1 MNLTL
6 IVIVVGAV
14 VAIVA
19 VAAVS
24 DLIAVAAP
32 LSLVAVGIALSFLP
46 GLPKIQVD
54 PEWILAGA
62 LPPLLYATAVRMPAH
77 DFRRD
82 FKAIAGL
89 AVLLVVL
96 TTICSGLLFDTLLP
110 GLGLASA
117 LALGA
122 IISPTDAVA
131 ATSVGKRLGLPS
143 RLLTIL
149 EGEGLVNDAS
159 SLVLLSSA
167 VAATTVTV
175 HLWKVGLDFVYAVV
189 VAVAIGLVVGYLNV
203 RVRSLLK
210 DPVLG
215 TAVSFVVPFL
225 AWAPATEL
233 GASGVLAAVVTGLVT
248 GHQGPGVL
256 AARDRLAETVNWET
270 VAFLLESGIFLL
282 MGLELKTLVD
292 ADDAVGLSAA
302 QAVWIG
308 LAAAAVAVVLRMMF
322 VAPLVGVLRRD
333 AARAVSAK
341 PELEKMQSRV
351 ADPELLGRFSA
362 RRVEHIGQRITRLL
376 ADVDFLVAEGFGW
389 RGGVVLA
396 WSGMRGV
403 VTVAAAQSLPD
414 DTPYRPQ
421 LVLIA
426 FVVAATTLLV
436 QGLTLPRVIRALK
449 ISGDDATADRAEY
462 HELVTDL
469 TETARTV
476 LDDPDLCLPDGSPY
490 PAAVLDRARQDALVP
505 GSSAVPD
512 AEGDANDFNPREQY
526 RQLMLQV
533 LAAERVRL
541 LAVRSAGTYTS
552 RTLTRAQR
560 AMDLMEATLQ
570 QIPDLAE
577 PG

>member
-1 MNLTL
+1 MVMNLTV
-6 IVIVVGAV
+6 IVIVIGAV

-46 GLPKIQVD
+46 GLPKIEVD

-96 TTICSGLLFDTLLP
+96 TTVCSGLLFNTLLP

-143 RLLTIL
+143 RLMTIL

-233 GASGVLAAVVTGLVT
+233 GASGVLAAVVAGLVT

-270 VAFLLESGIFLL
+270 VGFLLESGIFLL
-282 MGLELKTLVD
+282 MGLELKTLLDQD
-292 ADDAVGLSAA
+292 AAAGLSAA

-333 AARAVSAK
+333 AARAVSAR

-462 HELVTDL
+462 RELITDL
-469 TETARTV
+469 TETARAV
-476 LDDPDLCLPDGSPY
+476 LYDPDLCLPDGSPY

-505 GSSAVPD
+505 PAVPD
-512 AEGDANDFNPREQY
+512 AEGDADDSNPREQY
-526 RQLMLQV
+526 RQLMLQL
-533 LAAERVRL
+533 LAAERAQL
-541 LAVRSAGTYTS
+541 LAARSAGTYTS

-560 AMDLMEATLQ
+560 AMDLLEATLQ
-570 QIPDLAE
+570 QIPDLTE

>member
-1 MNLTL
+1 MELAI
-6 IVIVVGAV
+6 IVIGAV

-24 DLIAVAAP
+24 DRIAVAAP
-32 LSLVAVGIALSFLP
+32 LSLVVVGIALSFLP
-46 GLPKIQVD
+46 GLPKIQVN

-96 TTICSGLLFDTLLP
+96 TTICSGLLFNTLLP

-143 RLLTIL
+143 RLMTIL

-270 VAFLLESGIFLL
+270 IAFLLESGIFLL
-282 MGLELKTLVD
+282 MGLELKTLLDQD
-292 ADDAVGLSAA
+292 AAAGLSAA
-302 QAVWIG
+302 QALWIG

-333 AARAVSAK
+333 AARAVSAR

-462 HELVTDL
+462 RELITDL
-469 TETARTV
+469 TETARAV

-490 PAAVLDRARQDALVP
+490 PAAVLDRARQDMLVRD
-505 GSSAVPD
+505 GSAVSGAEAD
-512 AEGDANDFNPREQY
+512 ADPREEY
-526 RQLMLQV
+526 RHLMLQL
-533 LAAERVRL
+533 LAAERARL
-541 LAVRSAGTYTS
+541 LAARSAGTYTS

-570 QIPDLAE
+570 QIPALTD
-577 PG
+577 PVG

>member
-1 MNLTL
+1 MVMNLTV
-6 IVIVVGAV
+6 IVIVIGAV
-14 VAIVA
+14 AAIVA

-46 GLPKIQVD
+46 GLPKIEVD

-96 TTICSGLLFDTLLP
+96 TTICSGLLFNTLLP

-143 RLLTIL
+143 RLMTIL

-233 GASGVLAAVVTGLVT
+233 GASGVLAAVVAGLVT

-282 MGLELKTLVD
+282 MGLELKTLLDQD
-292 ADDAVGLSAA
+292 AAAGLSAV

-333 AARAVSAK
+333 AARAVSAR

-462 HELVTDL
+462 RELITDL
-469 TETARTV
+469 TETARAV

-505 GSSAVPD
+505 SAVPD
-512 AEGDANDFNPREQY
+512 ADGDADPRDQY
-526 RQLMLQV
+526 RQLMLQL
-533 LAAERVRL
+533 LAAERAQL
-541 LAVRSAGTYTS
+541 LAARSAGTYTS

>member
-1 MNLTL
+1 MNLTV
-6 IVIVVGAV
+6 IVIVIGAV

-46 GLPKIQVD
+46 GLPKIEVD

-96 TTICSGLLFDTLLP
+96 TTVCSGLLFNTLLP

-143 RLLTIL
+143 RLMTIL

-233 GASGVLAAVVTGLVT
+233 GASGVLAAVVAGLVT

-270 VAFLLESGIFLL
+270 VGFLLESGIFLL
-282 MGLELKTLVD
+282 MGLELKTLLDQD
-292 ADDAVGLSAA
+292 AAAGLSAA

-333 AARAVSAK
+333 AARAVSAR

-462 HELVTDL
+462 RELITDL
-469 TETARTV
+469 TETARAV

-505 GSSAVPD
+505 PAVPD
-512 AEGDANDFNPREQY
+512 AEGDADDSNPREQY
-526 RQLMLQV
+526 RQLMLQL
-533 LAAERVRL
+533 LAAERAQL
-541 LAVRSAGTYTS
+541 LAARSAGTYTS

-560 AMDLMEATLQ
+560 AMDLLEATLQ
-570 QIPDLAE
+570 QIPDLTE

>member
-1 MNLTL
+1 MVMNLTV
-6 IVIVVGAV
+6 IVIVIGAV

-46 GLPKIQVD
+46 GLPKIEVD

-96 TTICSGLLFDTLLP
+96 TTVCSGLLFNTLLP

-143 RLLTIL
+143 RLMTIL

-167 VAATTVTV
+167 VAATTGTV

-233 GASGVLAAVVTGLVT
+233 GASGVLAAVVAGLVT

-270 VAFLLESGIFLL
+270 VGFLLESGIFLL
-282 MGLELKTLVD
+282 MGLELKTLLDQD
-292 ADDAVGLSAA
+292 AAAGLSAA

-333 AARAVSAK
+333 AARAVSAR

-462 HELVTDL
+462 RELITDL
-469 TETARTV
+469 TETARAV

-505 GSSAVPD
+505 PAVPD
-512 AEGDANDFNPREQY
+512 AEGDADDSNPREQY
-526 RQLMLQV
+526 RQLMLQL
-533 LAAERVRL
+533 LAAERAQL
-541 LAVRSAGTYTS
+541 LAARSAGTYTS

-560 AMDLMEATLQ
+560 AMDLLEATLQ
-570 QIPDLAE
+570 QIPDLTE

>member
-1 MNLTL
+1 MVMNLTV
-6 IVIVVGAV
+6 IVIVIGAV

-46 GLPKIQVD
+46 GLPKIEVD

-96 TTICSGLLFDTLLP
+96 TTVCSGLLFNTLLP

-143 RLLTIL
+143 RLMTIL

-203 RVRSLLK
+203 RIRSLLK

-233 GASGVLAAVVTGLVT
+233 GASGVLAAVVAGLVT

-282 MGLELKTLVD
+282 MGLELKTLLDQD
-292 ADDAVGLSAA
+292 AAAGLSAV

-333 AARAVSAK
+333 AARAVSAR

-462 HELVTDL
+462 RELITDL
-469 TETARTV
+469 TETARAV

-505 GSSAVPD
+505 SAVPD
-512 AEGDANDFNPREQY
+512 AGGDADPRDQY
-526 RQLMLQV
+526 RQLMLQL
-533 LAAERVRL
+533 LAAERAQL
-541 LAVRSAGTYTS
+541 LAARSAGTYTS